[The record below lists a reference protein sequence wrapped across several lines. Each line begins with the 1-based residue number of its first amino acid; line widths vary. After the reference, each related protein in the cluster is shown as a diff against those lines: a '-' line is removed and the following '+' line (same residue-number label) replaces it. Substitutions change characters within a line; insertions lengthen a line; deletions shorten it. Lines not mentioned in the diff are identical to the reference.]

1 MKSLNKLNPMPA
13 QFGKMDDILRRGF
26 AGSGH
31 NHDLQTLIATRTFAA
46 VVVGM
51 AIYTLAE
58 YLIERPA
65 DWVGFLTHHLLH
77 VAVIGLAVWLAA
89 VMVISRLVIK
99 PVNHVFI
106 HLRRIASGRLEYL
119 DVEVGSSQLSSVVGS
134 VNALVSRLR
143 RTPEDDS
150 VSRAL
155 DHVRELRSA
164 LRERMSDSDDTVP
177 IMRLVTKLEG
187 ELLEVVQEHTA
198 PACPSSQLQTTM

>member
-31 NHDLQTLIATRTFAA
+31 NHDLQTLVATRTFAA

-106 HLRRIASGRLEYL
+106 HLRRLASGRLDYL
-119 DVEVGSSQLSSVVGS
+119 DVEVETAQLDGVVTS
-134 VNALVSRLR
+134 VNQLVARLR

-155 DHVRELRSA
+155 DHVRELRTA
-164 LRERMSDSDDTVP
+164 LRGRMSDSDDDVP

-187 ELLEVVQEHTA
+187 ELLEVMQEHTA
-198 PACPSSQLQTTM
+198 TASTSPS